1 MITAMPRSDNPVR
14 PLTLADLDWVVD
26 LAARRARERE
36 PFAPRFWRRAAGA
49 RATHA
54 AFLGD
59 LIQDPG
65 TPSLRTDNGFAF
77 GLPRPGGL
85 LVDDI
90 AVDDETRW
98 PADGTRLIRSLAG
111 PSPVRLV
118 CPVPDRERTA
128 VAVALGLRVA
138 ESWWHR
144 DLEVSD
150 GLAGPVDLLDARLV
164 TAPPVYDP
172 GGPVLLVTEFRDAV
186 ALQVLE
192 KRAARAG
199 ARVAVVSQRP
209 ADVGCADLL
218 VAAGYRRTC
227 DFRAGTLAW
236 MPAEEESS

>member
-1 MITAMPRSDNPVR
+1 MTAMSPPDDPVR
-14 PLTLADLDWVVD
+14 SLTLADLDWVVE

-49 RATHA
+49 RDAHA
-54 AFLGD
+54 AFLGG

-85 LVDDI
+85 LIDDI

-98 PADGTRLIRSLAG
+98 PADGTRLIRSLVG

-118 CPVPDRERTA
+118 CPVPQKERTA

-138 ESWWHR
+138 ETWWHR
-144 DLEVSD
+144 DLELSD
-150 GLAGPVDLLDARLV
+150 RLMGPVDLPGARLV
-164 TAPPVYDP
+164 AAPPVYDP
-172 GGPVLLVTEFRDAV
+172 GGPVLLVTEFRDAD
-186 ALQVLE
+186 ALQALE
-192 KRAARAG
+192 QRAAGAG
-199 ARVAVVSQRP
+199 ARVSVVSQRP
-209 ADVGCADLL
+209 EDVGCADLL

-227 DFRAGTLAW
+227 DFRTGTLG
-236 MPAEEESS
+236 